1 MSKSVASIRTRRT
14 TLTCPYIMSFLK
26 YVNKCHKFS
35 LLSYFSDPCI
45 ANETLTTTVI
55 KFSENYSFTYSTWR
69 MLRLASKSD
78 GSSSKWLRLRSLKE
92 TNTFTTAGKTYKKLW
107 LISEVINLYEAKTC
121 CSQTKNDKVLYH
133 ITHNFFTFFSKNRRD
148 GNFLSLAVFSVAC
161 QLIIY

>member
-1 MSKSVASIRTRRT
+1 MSINATNSPCYPIF
-14 TLTCPYIMSFLK
+14 P
-26 YVNKCHKFS
+26 
-35 LLSYFSDPCI
+35 DPCI

-55 KFSENYSFTYSTWR
+55 KFSENYSFTYSSWR

-121 CSQTKNDKVLYH
+121 STQTKNDKVLYH